1 MQKEI
6 TALAPSTMKIKVKK
20 VDKARFRLQNLLA
33 EPFGIYEV
41 ALEFVEN
48 GKYKGR

>member
-1 MQKEI
+1 
-6 TALAPSTMKIKVKK
+6 MKIKVKK